1 MFTFPVF
8 RELMDGANQYKKEH
22 EIHPLSIFFE
32 ACMRGEKDGKQ
43 PLC

>member
-32 ACMRGEKDGKQ
+32 AYETRGKRR
-43 PLC
+43 